1 MSDIAQK
8 NGYLRLNQIVGN
20 KNANPPIT
28 AIIPISKSSWW
39 KGVKEGKYPQPV
51 KLGPRMTA
59 WKTSDILAFLE
70 NIEVAA

>member
-1 MSDIAQK
+1 MNNQI

-20 KNANPPIT
+20 PKANPPIS

-39 KGVKEGKYPQPV
+39 KGVKSGSYPQSV

-59 WKTSDILAFLE
+59 WKVEDIRAL
-70 NIEVAA
+70 IESMEAA